1 MQQSIRYLTT
11 GDGARLAWASMGAG
25 QPLVKAANWLSH
37 LEYDLESPIWRHWT
51 RFFGS
56 HFRFVRYDERGCG
69 MTGGD
74 PRGLDLE
81 HWLGDLE
88 AVVDAAGIEQP
99 FALLGISQGAAACV
113 AYAVKHP
120 QRVSRLVLYG
130 AYARGPYERGD
141 EESARLYHAIADIAR
156 VGWANEN
163 PVFRQLFTSRF
174 IPEATEAQV
183 QWFNELART
192 TTTAEAAGA
201 LLDSRGHIN
210 ILSLLQQVAV
220 PTLVLH
226 ARQDGV
232 VPLEEGRLLASGIPD
247 SRFVEL
253 ESRNHVLLEHE
264 PAWERFCAEVLQF
277 LGSGPYDNDA
287 RLATLTAREREIV
300 AGLVA
305 GRTNAQ
311 IAASLFI
318 SDKTVRNALT
328 RIFEKLGVHSRTQAM
343 ALLRDTELLR

>member
-11 GDGARLAWASMGAG
+11 DDGTRLAWATIGTGM
-25 QPLVKAANWLSH
+25 PVVKAANWLSH
-37 LEYDLESPIWRHWT
+37 LGYDLESPIWRHWAH
-51 RFFGS
+51 FFGE
-56 HFRFVRYDERGCG
+56 HFNFIRYDERGCG

-74 PRGLDLE
+74 PRGLTLD

-88 AVVDAAGIEQP
+88 AVVDAAGIDEP
-99 FALLGISQGAAACV
+99 FALLGISQGAAACL

-130 AYARGPYERGD
+130 AYARGPYQRGN
-141 EESARLYHAIADIAR
+141 EENARLYRAIVEVAR
-156 VGWANEN
+156 VGWAEDN
-163 PVFRQLFTSRF
+163 PVFRQLFTARF
-174 IPEATEAQV
+174 IPDATDAQV
-183 QWFNELART
+183 RWFNELART
-192 TTTAEAAGA
+192 TTTAQAAGA

-210 ILSLLQQVAV
+210 VVPLLDRISV

-232 VPLEEGRLLASGIPD
+232 VPLEEGRLLAAGIAGA
-247 SRFVEL
+247 RFVEL

-264 PAWERFCAEVLQF
+264 PAWARFCKEVREF
-277 LGSGPYDNDA
+277 LGANADDDG
-287 RLATLTAREREIV
+287 RLALLTPRERQIV
-300 AGLVA
+300 AGLIA
-305 GRTNAQ
+305 GRSNAQ

-318 SDKTVRNALT
+318 SDKTVRNTLT

-343 ALLRDTELLR
+343 ALLRDRDLSH